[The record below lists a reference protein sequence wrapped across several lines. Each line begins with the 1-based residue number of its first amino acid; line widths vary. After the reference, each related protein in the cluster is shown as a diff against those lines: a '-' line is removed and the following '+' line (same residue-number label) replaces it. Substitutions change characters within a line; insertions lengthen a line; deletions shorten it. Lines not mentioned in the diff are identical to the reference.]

1 MINAGAVLLESSDI
15 NVRGAGL
22 GLFGG
27 LLFTVVVVS
36 VILLLRNMN
45 MRIRRLPENF
55 DEPAS
60 AASPESPPPTPSTS
74 PEGESDAGSGDRV

>member
-15 NVRGAGL
+15 SVRGAGL

-27 LLFTVVVVS
+27 LLFTAVVVS

-45 MRIRRLPENF
+45 MRIKRLPENF
-55 DEPAS
+55 DDPA
-60 AASPESPPPTPSTS
+60 AAAGPESPPPSTSTS
-74 PEGESDAGSGDRV
+74 PEGESDAGRGDRV